1 MKSNKY
7 IRILK
12 QRTLLDCKALYS
24 MRHILK
30 RNIEKGLLPNYQ
42 EGAVE
47 LDKQFCTIGGIG
59 MYEVMDLFGLINTDE
74 MGCKS
79 YSEEAV
85 EFATQILDTMNDV
98 KDNFSHCKKASD
110 YESLISDLEEILEEE
125 TEAYENLPE
134 SLQYSPRG
142 EESQEAQN
150 YLEDAICIIEDI
162 IESINEKNATQDK
175 LEELKEE
182 VLENLSAF

>member
-1 MKSNKY
+1 MNN
-7 IRILK
+7 R
-12 QRTLLDCKALYS
+12 R
-24 MRHILK
+24 RK
-30 RNIEKGLLPNYQ
+30 R
-42 EGAVE
+42 V
-47 LDKQFCTIGGIG
+47 
-59 MYEVMDLFGLINTDE
+59 
-74 MGCKS
+74 
-79 YSEEAV
+79 
-85 EFATQILDTMNDV
+85 NDV
-98 KDNFSHCKKASD
+98 KDKFSHCKKDSD